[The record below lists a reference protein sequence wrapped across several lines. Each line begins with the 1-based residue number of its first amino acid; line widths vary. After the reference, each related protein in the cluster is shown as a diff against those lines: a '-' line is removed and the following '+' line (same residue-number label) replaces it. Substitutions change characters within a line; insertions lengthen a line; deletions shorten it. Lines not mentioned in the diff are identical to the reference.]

1 MTPIKQWGVR
11 ARVML
16 VAIVPAIVLALAM
29 ITYYTQARLD
39 DLARAY
45 ADRGRALAHQIAT
58 ATEYA
63 VFSGNREDLQR
74 LLTSAFAED
83 GIRGI
88 LVTNASGTP
97 MASSGRLDPPP
108 HVIPSAGD
116 GQRTF
121 SGTIRFHA
129 PIVPVRLNI
138 DGLPGSAP
146 AEPSA
151 NVLGTVVLD
160 ISTTRLDAQR
170 NELIWTGA
178 AVLALVLA
186 GSIALATRMSQGVSR
201 PIRNVARTVYR
212 IGAGQLHERVDVAG
226 GGSLKRLAIGV
237 NEMAER
243 LQFVRDEMAREI
255 ADATAELRARKDAA
269 ENADLAKSRDLRR
282 QMTADIAH
290 DLRTPLSLI
299 LGHAEALSDGVLPPT
314 PETFDVIHDEARR
327 LNRLVED
334 LRLLSLA
341 EAGELSFAVRPVQPQ
356 SLLERTVVAHT
367 PAAQQKQVELLLDAP
382 ADLPD
387 VEVDPDRLAQVLDN
401 LVSNAL
407 RYTPENGR
415 IQLTAQQTPTGIQL
429 RVQDSGP
436 GMDAADLAHVFD
448 RFYRGDKSRQR
459 HDGGSG
465 LGLAIARSIVES
477 HNGRIWA
484 ESTLGDGATFIIE
497 LPLVSL

>member
-1 MTPIKQWGVR
+1 MMRSLVFKLSVAFLLVSLIGIALVAFFAGRVSTSEFNNFANAQSDSVLMDQLVNYYEINGSWENLDRVGIGGVGPNVEEVRPFTVVDAQGEVVLGGLGQEMGNRVPRGWLNRGVR
-11 ARVML
+11 IEVDGDEVGQIIFNENRARGMVQAPRNDFTSRVNRAIFLAALGATAVSL
-16 VAIVPAIVLALAM
+16 VIGVLLARSLIKPLQE
-29 ITYYTQARLD
+29 ITRATQAVAQG
-39 DLARAY
+39 DLR
-45 ADRGRALAHQIAT
+45 Q
-58 ATEYA
+58 
-63 VFSGNREDLQR
+63 Q
-74 LLTSAFAED
+74 
-83 GIRGI
+83 
-88 LVTNASGTP
+88 
-97 MASSGRLDPPP
+97 
-108 HVIPSAGD
+108 
-116 GQRTF
+116 
-121 SGTIRFHA
+121 
-129 PIVPVRLNI
+129 VPVRS
-138 DGLPGSAP
+138 DD
-146 AEPSA
+146 E
-151 NVLGTVVLD
+151 LGK
-160 ISTTRLDAQR
+160 
-170 NELIWTGA
+170 
-178 AVLALVLA
+178 
-186 GSIALATRMSQGVSR
+186 LATSFNQMS
-201 PIRNVARTVYR
+201 
-212 IGAGQLHERVDVAG
+212 
-226 GGSLKRLAIGV
+226 
-237 NEMAER
+237 
-243 LQFVRDEMAREI
+243 
-255 ADATAELRARKDAA
+255 
-269 ENADLAKSRDLRR
+269 ADLAQSRDLRR

-367 PAAQQKQVELLLDAP
+367 PAAQQKQVELLLAAP

>member
-1 MTPIKQWGVR
+1 MMRSLVFKLSVAFLLVSLIGIALVAFFAGRVSTSEFNNFANAQSDSVLMDQLVNYYEINGSWENLDRVGIGGVGPNVEEVRPFTVVDAQGEVVLGGLGQEMGNRVPRGWLNRGVR
-11 ARVML
+11 IEVDGDEVGQIIFNENRARGMVQAPRNDFTSRVNRAIFLAALGATAVSL
-16 VAIVPAIVLALAM
+16 VIGVLLARSLIKPLQE
-29 ITYYTQARLD
+29 ITRATQAVAQG
-39 DLARAY
+39 DLK
-45 ADRGRALAHQIAT
+45 Q
-58 ATEYA
+58 
-63 VFSGNREDLQR
+63 Q
-74 LLTSAFAED
+74 
-83 GIRGI
+83 
-88 LVTNASGTP
+88 
-97 MASSGRLDPPP
+97 
-108 HVIPSAGD
+108 
-116 GQRTF
+116 
-121 SGTIRFHA
+121 
-129 PIVPVRLNI
+129 VPVRS
-138 DGLPGSAP
+138 DD
-146 AEPSA
+146 E
-151 NVLGTVVLD
+151 LGK
-160 ISTTRLDAQR
+160 
-170 NELIWTGA
+170 
-178 AVLALVLA
+178 
-186 GSIALATRMSQGVSR
+186 LATSFNQMS
-201 PIRNVARTVYR
+201 
-212 IGAGQLHERVDVAG
+212 
-226 GGSLKRLAIGV
+226 
-237 NEMAER
+237 
-243 LQFVRDEMAREI
+243 
-255 ADATAELRARKDAA
+255 
-269 ENADLAKSRDLRR
+269 ADLAQSRDLRR

-497 LPLVSL
+497 LPLVSI